1 MAFCLRLTLFTL
13 RFLMSVNTGIKPE
26 QIAAW
31 EQTELLHL
39 ICLLCLQVNHGN
51 RSETCLLMT
60 NLLMALF
67 DRAPW
72 PWAPPWRTRCD
83 VHSVNRGLSSL
94 RHNKVQA
101 AEDCHNIYATCSIIT
116 HSLNCQSRNEPKIM
130 QVLIQIMHIKPKS
143 YSSLENWK
151 LWIPRNHSTDHFAF
165 TWELAFQICAGLS
178 STCSLFSVQK

>member
-1 MAFCLRLTLFTL
+1 MWLLRKHWSGTSEELSLQINLLPEPGSPPCPLMAFCLRLTLFTL

-60 NLLMALF
+60 NLLMVLF

-83 VHSVNRGLSSL
+83 VHSVSRGLSSL
-94 RHNKVQA
+94 QHNKVQA

-116 HSLNCQSRNEPKIM
+116 HSLNCQSRN
-130 QVLIQIMHIKPKS
+130 
-143 YSSLENWK
+143 
-151 LWIPRNHSTDHFAF
+151 
-165 TWELAFQICAGLS
+165 
-178 STCSLFSVQK
+178 